1 MHATKRKKCRLTHPG
16 AKNQSIQESTK
27 RLRRWTMFYQQ
38 KVFAII
44 ASLLIMGLVVEL
56 VRRRKL
62 REEYSWLWLLTG
74 AAIIALVVWYDLLV
88 SLTSLI
94 GAIAPTTTLF
104 IFGLLFLVLI
114 SLHYSIQISKLSHQV
129 KEMAQQLALLK
140 GEIEEQKPS

>member
-1 MHATKRKKCRLTHPG
+1 MLYR
-16 AKNQSIQESTK
+16 
-27 RLRRWTMFYQQ
+27 Q
-38 KVFAII
+38 KIFAIV
-44 ASLLIMGLVVEL
+44 ASILIMLVVVEL

-74 AAIIALVVWYDLLV
+74 GIIILLVGWYDLLLFV
-88 SLTSLI
+88 THLI

-104 IFGLLFLVLI
+104 IFGLLFLMLI

-140 GEIEEQKPS
+140 GRVEGQVDP